1 MVIQGFQNG
10 INAQAPALRKQL
22 NGLTQDLPGMT
33 ADITPK
39 GVINASTRN
48 EQKVTFDVT
57 GADEDMKRLIRRIVK
72 TQGRGNVQ
80 TAFGTY

>member
-1 MVIQGFQNG
+1 
-10 INAQAPALRKQL
+10 
-22 NGLTQDLPGMT
+22 MT

-48 EQKVTFDVT
+48 EQKVVFDVT

>member
-1 MVIQGFQNG
+1 
-10 INAQAPALRKQL
+10 L

-39 GVINASTRN
+39 GVFAASNR
-48 EQKVTFDVT
+48 QSMALSMDVT

-72 TQGRGNVQ
+72 TQGRGSVQ